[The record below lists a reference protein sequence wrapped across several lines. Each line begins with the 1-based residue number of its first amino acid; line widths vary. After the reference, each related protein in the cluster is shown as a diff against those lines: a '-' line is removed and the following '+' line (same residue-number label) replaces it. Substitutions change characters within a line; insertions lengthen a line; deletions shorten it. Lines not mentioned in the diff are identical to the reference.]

1 MASEILGLFNS
12 QSPQQI
18 RGAALD
24 SMMISPAQMGSQGLL
39 QQVVSMG
46 QNAGTML
53 GMGAGSLLGGKVAG
67 EVEASYIEEALKQA
81 QAAGGTPAAKMKLVA
96 NFLADKPGMSGQAM
110 KALTEARRLE
120 AEDLTIEE
128 AKFKRDN
135 RRENVNVRVRKPV
148 LDGLGRPI
156 PGQFT
161 EDDITLTRV
170 FNPSTKKWEFIDAP
184 PAGSQIIGKGTTMPD
199 TGAGAGRGRVNPPLA
214 AETQPVRETAPA
226 TTTAIPPVGKR
237 PTVTVSPED
246 QAAIAEARRQAL
258 EQSQMAEEVARIRGQ
273 APSSSASGGIQNA
286 EPEAMPMPD
295 EQMQS
300 NFSRGEME
308 KKKQIAE
315 LSKLAQRYKKNG
327 IDTSQIEATIAYLRK
342 QLGNSWGNE
351 VRN

>member
-1 MASEILGLFNS
+1 MASEILGLFGG
-12 QSPQQI
+12 QSPQQL
-18 RGAALD
+18 RNAALD

-53 GMGAGSLLGGKVAG
+53 GMGAGQLFGGKVAG
-67 EVEASYIEEALKQA
+67 EVEASYLEDAIKAGQA
-81 QAAGGTPAAKMKLVA
+81 GKTPAEKMKLVA
-96 NFLADKPGMSGQAM
+96 LALEDKPGMGAQYM

-135 RRENVNVRVRKPV
+135 RTRNVNVRVRKPM

-161 EDDITLTRV
+161 EGDITLTQV
-170 FNPSTKKWEFIDAP
+170 WNPQTNSFEFLDSP
-184 PAGSQIIGKGTTMPD
+184 PQGAQVVKVLGTTMPD

-214 AETQPVRETAPA
+214 AETQPVRETAP
-226 TTTAIPPVGKR
+226 TTTTTLPPVGQR
-237 PTVTVSPED
+237 PKVEVTPQQ
-246 QAAIAEARRQAL
+246 QAAIAEEARKSREQAR
-258 EQSQMAEEVARIRGQ
+258 MTEEAAAIRGE
-273 APSSSASGGIQNA
+273 APSSSGIQNA

-295 EQMQS
+295 EKPQT
-300 NFSRGEME
+300 NFGRGEME
-308 KKKQIAE
+308 KKKQILE
-315 LSKLAQRYKKNG
+315 LSKLAARYKKIG
-327 IDTSQIEATIAYLRK
+327 IDTTQIDQMIAYLRK